1 MNENDKPSATARH
14 HQVSVSFN
22 VEAPTLAE
30 ARTVVDE
37 LMTSLTEDG
46 SARHAASS
54 GTRPALRG
62 WDFTTPILVETFG
75 QFEGT
80 GVLDLMA
87 DMFEPE
93 PAMEDFRLAG
103 GGIDEDAFEDVHAD
117 WREQCLDRAIAA
129 AQLPQLLGRLDSA
142 EHTVEAITEVLEH
155 YRKPAEPQRDHYE
168 DWYAFHEAHHEWRD
182 EYLTV
187 SQRCDEAL
195 TQALHTSS
203 AGAVPAEVPSTPQ
216 RPGTGD
222 VERTSESS
230 EPRPAVAGSQGPER
244 VSVGVITWTD
254 LDDEDPTILVD
265 TNPVRLARNLAT
277 TLYENLD
284 GNPAFDGAAAFL
296 DTHLSPEQWHRPEDV
311 DAWLD
316 AFDQVT
322 PLPAISI
329 QSVGVGAPPPGTA
342 PEETPRTPA
351 GPVTAVGVER
361 TAASPAEDEELFT
374 YRVPLDVEVSART
387 RGEAEQMVDDAL
399 TGNVEPGTPAVVER
413 GQRVRPDGDVAGL
426 LGWQHTRQGQGR
438 SADSDTV
445 GAMLEARVDRLDG
458 TEPQRSRPDSGPE
471 TAWRRG
477 L

>member
-37 LMTSLTEDG
+37 LMTGLTEDG

-62 WDFTTPILVETFG
+62 WDFTNPILVETFG

-155 YRKPAEPQRDHYE
+155 YRKPAEPLRDDYE

-187 SQRCDEAL
+187 SQRRDEAL

-203 AGAVPAEVPSTPQ
+203 AGAVPTEVPSTPQ

-230 EPRPAVAGSQGPER
+230 EPRPAVAGSQGP
-244 VSVGVITWTD
+244 SGC
-254 LDDEDPTILVD
+254 
-265 TNPVRLARNLAT
+265 
-277 TLYENLD
+277 
-284 GNPAFDGAAAFL
+284 
-296 DTHLSPEQWHRPEDV
+296 LSE
-311 DAWLD
+311 
-316 AFDQVT
+316 
-322 PLPAISI
+322 
-329 QSVGVGAPPPGTA
+329 
-342 PEETPRTPA
+342 
-351 GPVTAVGVER
+351 
-361 TAASPAEDEELFT
+361 
-374 YRVPLDVEVSART
+374 
-387 RGEAEQMVDDAL
+387 
-399 TGNVEPGTPAVVER
+399 
-413 GQRVRPDGDVAGL
+413 
-426 LGWQHTRQGQGR
+426 
-438 SADSDTV
+438 
-445 GAMLEARVDRLDG
+445 
-458 TEPQRSRPDSGPE
+458 
-471 TAWRRG
+471 
-477 L
+477 

>member
-1 MNENDKPSATARH
+1 MNEKDKPSAGARH
-14 HQVSVSFN
+14 HQVSVSLH
-22 VEAPTLAE
+22 VEAPTPAE
-30 ARTVVDE
+30 ARIVVDE
-37 LMTSLTEDG
+37 FMTGLAEDG

-54 GTRPALRG
+54 GTRRALRG
-62 WDFTTPILVETFG
+62 WDFTDPILVETFG

-93 PAMEDFRLAG
+93 PAMEDFRLPG

-129 AQLPQLLGRLDSA
+129 AQLPQLLSRLDSA
-142 EHTVEAITEVLEH
+142 EYTRDAITEVLER
-155 YRKPAEPQRDHYE
+155 YLKPAEPLREDYE
-168 DWYAFHEAHHEWRD
+168 DWYAFHEAHHEWRG
-182 EYLTV
+182 EYLAV
-187 SQRCDEAL
+187 SERRDEAL
-195 TQALHTSS
+195 TQAL
-203 AGAVPAEVPSTPQ
+203 
-216 RPGTGD
+216 
-222 VERTSESS
+222 RTSNTGVVPIEASPTLQRADTSYVQVPESS
-230 EPRPAVAGSQGPER
+230 EPRPALAGSQRPER

-284 GNPAFDGAAAFL
+284 DNPAFDGAAEFL
-296 DTHLSPEQWHRPEDV
+296 DTHPSPEQWRRPEDV

-342 PEETPRTPA
+342 PEATPRIPA
-351 GPVTAVGVER
+351 GPVAPDGTEH
-361 TAASPAEDEELFT
+361 TAASRTEDEELFT

-399 TGNVEPGTPAVVER
+399 TGKVESGTPAVVQR
-413 GQRVRPDGDVAGL
+413 GQRVRPDGDVAGV
-426 LGWQHTRQGQGR
+426 LGWQHTGEGQGR
-438 SADSDTV
+438 SADPETIR
-445 GAMLEARVDRLDG
+445 AMLEARVDRLGG
-458 TEPQRSRPDSGPE
+458 TGPQPSLRDSGPE